1 MEMNAK
7 ETMQSEVER
16 NLGYETTTAL
26 AEVRQGV
33 VHYLGDEAVCI
44 VSCVKEDE
52 PYVSAI
58 RELHPEL
65 TVRVIVREDAPK
77 GKRPPRGAG
86 FGDRVWRKNSKHGY
100 GVEVSFGGKPSEE
113 ERNALKQMG
122 FRWSHVG
129 GVWYLPAKKVTE
141 QVSCYLANLAKGDDI

>member
-1 MEMNAK
+1 MNAK
-7 ETMQSEVER
+7 ETMKSEVER
-16 NLGYETTTAL
+16 NLGYGTAEAL
-26 AEVRQGV
+26 ADVKQGV
-33 VHYLGDEAVCI
+33 VHYLGDDAVCI

-52 PYVSAI
+52 PYVLAI

-77 GKRPPRGAG
+77 KARPPRGAG

-100 GVEVSFGGKPSEE
+100 GVEVSFGGKPDEAT
-113 ERNALKQMG
+113 RNSLKQMG
-122 FRWSHVG
+122 FRWSHLG

-141 QVSCYLANLAKGDDI
+141 QVSCYLAGLTRGDDI